1 MKQDFNFQ
9 SFEENYKK
17 QAENTTPDLWSRIED
32 GISASEQMQG
42 RTQSFDKNYFNQA
55 PIVQP
60 SNKTYAKKMLALAA
74 SVCFIV
80 AAGFAISMSGISD
93 TAYKSMDNI
102 QSDDK
107 YAPSIDESYSGGTN
121 INTNKNEAVPPY
133 LSELDPN
140 AWNNGDG
147 ALNVL
152 PEDSIQNNIASDALP
167 SESKTCTITILNI
180 DESAE
185 LDAEHNNKA
194 ESSTFWNITATI
206 THETVSDESYTINI
220 LVSDSDINA
229 FEIGKTY
236 EVKLEKDEDNE
247 WYYLKGD
254 EG

>member
-9 SFEENYKK
+9 NFEENYKK

-32 GISASEQMQG
+32 GISASEHMQG
-42 RTQSFDKNYFNQA
+42 RTQSFDKNHFNQA

-60 SNKTYAKKMLALAA
+60 SNKTYTKKMLALAA

-93 TAYKSMDNI
+93 TDFKSMDSI

-107 YAPSIDESYSGGTN
+107 YAPSKDEAYSGGTN

-133 LSELDPN
+133 LSDSDPN
-140 AWNNGDG
+140 VEMDAE
-147 ALNVL
+147 LNEI

-185 LDAEHNNKA
+185 LDAEHNDKA